1 MSSKIV
7 IMLSTE
13 SLFLSICLD
22 LYDSGNHLTH
32 YCKGLFVLIQKL
44 KLLNLFSFFMKY

>member
-13 SLFLSICLD
+13 SIFLSICLD
-22 LYDSGNHLTH
+22 LYDSGSHLTH
-32 YCKGLFVLIQKL
+32 YCKGLFILIQKL
-44 KLLNLFSFFMKY
+44 KQFSFFMKY

>member
-13 SLFLSICLD
+13 SIFFFFCLD

-44 KLLNLFSFFMKY
+44 KLFSFFMKY